1 MAKNKKTKFITKDIL
16 KSSIIG
22 SFQKLDPRYMIK
34 NPVMFVVEIGCFITL
49 LLTFVPTLF
58 GGSEQYRIY
67 NGIVTVILF
76 VTVLFANF
84 AESVAEGR
92 GKAQAASLKKT
103 KQDTKA
109 RKLLSDG
116 TEQIINA
123 SELKK
128 GDLVLVKAG
137 ELIPNDGEVIEGIA
151 SVDESA
157 ITGESAPVTRE
168 AGGDFSSVTGGTTV
182 VSDWLK
188 IKIVAEPGK
197 SFLDKM
203 ISMVEGAS
211 RQKTPNEIALNT
223 LLIVLT
229 LIFLIVVVTLYPFA
243 SYLGVKIHMY
253 YYALLLNDGTVL
265 RVSKSIDNLAS
276 TAVSLMPVMG
286 ILAVLTILFAF
297 ALARWQTNR
306 LIKPINELDLER
318 PLDSDI
324 YEELS
329 PLLEAMDRQNREKEA
344 VANMRKEFSANVSHE
359 LKTPL
364 TSISGYAEI
373 MKNGLVRPEDISG
386 FSERIYKEARRLI
399 TLIEDIIK
407 LSKLDEESVELEK
420 EDVDLYELTREI
432 VSRLSPQAAQKN
444 IRIELSGESVHY
456 HGIRQILD
464 EMVYNVCENA
474 VKYNYEN
481 GKVSVWA
488 GNTLNGPK
496 ISVSD
501 TGIGIPKE
509 HQERIFERFYR
520 VDKSHSKERGGTGLG
535 LSIVKHGALLHG
547 AKVSVESEEGRGT
560 KISMQFPRIC
570 QK

>member
-1 MAKNKKTKFITKDIL
+1 MSIKKKIQQSMTVILTVTLVLAYVILSVILYNRNMNLLQTEVKQEAAYIREAINLSDSDYMKQMDNVVESTRVTQIKADGTVLYDSRRDADIL
-16 KSSIIG
+16 KNHG
-22 SFQKLDPRYMIK
+22 
-34 NPVMFVVEIGCFITL
+34 N
-49 LLTFVPTLF
+49 
-58 GGSEQYRIY
+58 
-67 NGIVTVILF
+67 
-76 VTVLFANF
+76 
-84 AESVAEGR
+84 
-92 GKAQAASLKKT
+92 
-103 KQDTKA
+103 
-109 RKLLSDG
+109 RK
-116 TEQIINA
+116 
-123 SELKK
+123 
-128 GDLVLVKAG
+128 
-137 ELIPNDGEVIEGIA
+137 EV
-151 SVDESA
+151 
-157 ITGESAPVTRE
+157 RE
-168 AGGDFSSVTGGTTV
+168 ALSKG
-182 VSDWLK
+182 
-188 IKIVAEPGK
+188 
-197 SFLDKM
+197 
-203 ISMVEGAS
+203 EGADVRKS
-211 RQKTPNEIALNT
+211 ETVGKD
-223 LLIVLT
+223 
-229 LIFLIVVVTLYPFA
+229 
-243 SYLGVKIHMY
+243 MY

-488 GNTLNGPK
+488 GNTLNVPK
-496 ISVSD
+496 DQAVLYIGNHRSYFD
-501 TGIGIPKE
+501 IIITYARCPRLTGYIAKKDMEKVPLLRTWMRRLHCLFIDRENVKEALKTILAGI
-509 HQERIFERFYR
+509 
-520 VDKSHSKERGGTGLG
+520 DN
-535 LSIVKHGALLHG
+535 VKNG
-547 AKVSVESEEGRGT
+547 
-560 KISMQFPRIC
+560 ISMCIFPEGTRNKTDDLMLPFKEGSFKIAEKSGCPIIPMAITNSADVLEAHMPRVKKAHVIVEYGKPIYPNELDKEQKKKIGAYC
-570 QK
+570 QNVIAEMLEKNKSMI